1 MSSNNITLD
10 NNLTAISFLLDTS
23 GSMANIDTKELAQA
37 ANSLIKEQCEK
48 GNKVVFYGAKFS
60 DNFTLFSDGE
70 NGSNVNITADM
81 ITPEGATSLVPAFA
95 RMIRHMGS
103 KLSDMTDVRPGN
115 VIFILLS
122 DGEQTMNFLRNKEPE
137 DKPYEGTI
145 GHLNLKTLVEEHQ
158 TTYNWKFFFLGTNFD
173 TIKVGNKF
181 GIDSKSCIDY
191 HWSSQGAS
199 NVMRACSSAVTRS
212 RDATFEGFTNAE
224 RSYSSQIDGHN

>member
-1 MSSNNITLD
+1 MSYNNITLD
-10 NNLTAISFLLDTS
+10 NKLTAISFLLDTS

-37 ANSLIKEQCEK
+37 ANSLIKEQCEN
-48 GNKVVFYGAKFS
+48 GNRVIFYGGKFS
-60 DNFTLFSDGE
+60 DNFTLFLDGE
-70 NGSNVNITADM
+70 DGTEVNITPEM
-81 ITPEGATSLVPAFA
+81 IIPEGATSLVPAFA
-95 RMIRHMGS
+95 RMIRHMGN

-122 DGEQTMNFLRNKEPE
+122 DGEQTMDYLRNKEPE
-137 DKPYEGTI
+137 DSPYEGTS

-173 TIKVGNKF
+173 TIKVGNTF

-212 RDATFEGFTNAE
+212 RDDTFEGFTNAE
-224 RSYSSQIDGHN
+224 RSYSCQADDTN